1 MNKHTTTAGLATL
14 IALLTLAG
22 PTLAADVDGQIKY
35 RQNVMKA
42 LGGHVGAA
50 DRIVRGQVPMTEQLE
65 LHAAGAA
72 DIAAILPSLFPR
84 ETVPPEA
91 EFSGAT
97 VETKATETILEKPEA
112 FEKAAGQAKQ
122 ATADFLKAVKAGA
135 DQAALTSAF
144 RAIGKSCKG
153 CHKDFRKK

>member
-1 MNKHTTTAGLATL
+1 M
-14 IALLTLAG
+14 
-22 PTLAADVDGQIKY
+22 
-35 RQNVMKA
+35 
-42 LGGHVGAA
+42 
-50 DRIVRGQVPMTEQLE
+50 
-65 LHAAGAA
+65 
-72 DIAAILPSLFPR
+72 
-84 ETVPPEA
+84 
-91 EFSGAT
+91 
-97 VETKATETILEKPEA
+97 ETKATETILEKPEA